1 MFIVEI
7 FELVI
12 IEKGITLSPT
22 FEKRFTRFF
31 LAFVFTYTAQ
41 YFCKKE
47 FIL

>member
-31 LAFVFTYTAQ
+31 SSLCLHIHSSV
-41 YFCKKE
+41 
-47 FIL
+47 LL